1 MLGPAQREADAVL
14 DAVDV
19 DQCDGYP
26 MLRRGNNSVSG
37 EVYIID
43 EQHWAELDAW
53 EDVPQLYQRSLMT
66 LRDGRRAWV
75 YEAALAREG
84 NTASNPLIS
93 I

>member
-1 MLGPAQREADAVL
+1 
-14 DAVDV
+14 
-19 DQCDGYP
+19 

-43 EQHWAELDAW
+43 ELHWAALDAW

-75 YEAALAREG
+75 YEAA
-84 NTASNPLIS
+84 
-93 I
+93 